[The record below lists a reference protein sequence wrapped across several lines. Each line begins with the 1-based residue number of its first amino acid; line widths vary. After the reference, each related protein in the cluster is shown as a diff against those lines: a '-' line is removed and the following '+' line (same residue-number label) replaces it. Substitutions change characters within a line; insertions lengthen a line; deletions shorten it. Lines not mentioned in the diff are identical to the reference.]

1 MVSFQVFIIILYRE
15 DVEWPLIMMMVITA
29 LLLMKMDV
37 LLNGQQG
44 GTQARVKGLYAGA
57 VGFAFC
63 KDICADNSV
72 WGMSESLPFF
82 C

>member
-1 MVSFQVFIIILYRE
+1 MHLEFMVSFQVFIIILYRE

-44 GTQARVKGLYAGA
+44 GTQARVKG
-57 VGFAFC
+57 C
-63 KDICADNSV
+63 MQEPSV
-72 WGMSESLPFF
+72 LLFLKIYVQITVYGV
-82 C
+82 